1 MKRTIKILVTI
12 IAMAILFGADVVWA
26 EGVETVTVQN
36 ELGEVI
42 ELTPVPEEIIN
53 FTAEEIFR
61 NAKHPLGFGVK
72 IGDRLK
78 DYFLIPIYDVNDT
91 VVRYWAVCY
100 FGVGEE
106 KVKTMEEIIDSLWYP
121 YKLWEQEETICEK
134 LRENTKN
141 LNDKN
146 ITKEEYDSV
155 KDELNAEIAEIN
167 KMIRSYQDIKFKYYK
182 YATIGA
188 YYEIPPMGI
197 GTGAGLLSC
206 LEYYWQFY
214 YYIKQKYQTDDIE
227 FIKLVYG
234 EGLRDYLVFRAG
246 DDHVY
251 VTIGRMESARHILIY
266 EQEQF
271 VGFNLNTDLPD
282 FTNFWDENDR
292 RNFWEPGIER
302 YEESL

>member
-1 MKRTIKILVTI
+1 MKGSIKILVTI

-61 NAKHPLGFGVK
+61 NAKHPFGFGVK

-91 VVRYWAVCY
+91 VVRYWAVGY

-121 YKLWEQEETICEK
+121 YELWEQEETICEK

-146 ITKEEYDSV
+146 ITKEEYDNV
-155 KDELNAEIAEIN
+155 KDELSAELAEIN

-188 YYEIPPMGI
+188 YYEIPPMAI
-197 GTGAGLLSC
+197 ATGDGLLSY
-206 LEYYWQFY
+206 LKYYWQFY

-234 EGLRDYLVFRAG
+234 EGLMDYLVFRAG

-251 VTIGRMESARHILIY
+251 VGIARMEYGRHILIY

-271 VGFNLNTDLPD
+271 VGFDLNTDLPD
-282 FTNFWDENDR
+282 FSIFWDEKNQK
-292 RNFWEPGIER
+292 NFWEPVIER